1 MMKKPVVLIS
11 ILLISALLV
20 FAGVR
25 FFQTHERLAMQ
36 SQGAAANVLMADD
49 KGFAKAYSPR
59 LFEFPADHG
68 AHPDYRTEWWYF
80 TGNLKDASGRPFG
93 YQLTFFRF
101 ALAAETTASE
111 SAERL
116 TSESAWRNRQMYMAH
131 FTVTDIQGNTF
142 YHDERFSRAGL
153 DLAGT
158 EAEPFRVWL
167 NDWSAEGNGQTVF
180 PLKLTAKNSTVAIDL
195 QLTMD
200 KPLVLQGNQGLS
212 QKSEQAGNAS
222 YYYSFTR
229 LTTAGSIR
237 IKNHLFSVSG
247 ASWMDREWSTSA
259 LSAQQ
264 AGWDWFSL
272 QLSDHSEIMFYRLR
286 RKDGKAD
293 TYSSGIIVEAD
304 NSQLRLN
311 AASVNIDVSGQ
322 WTSPH
327 SHSTYPAK
335 WRLTVP
341 QQGISLEIT
350 PFINDQELNGRY
362 RYWEGAV
369 KLTGKKNGRPISGQ
383 GYVELTGY

>member
-1 MMKKPVVLIS
+1 MMKKSAFLFS
-11 ILLISALLV
+11 LLLISVLLA

-25 FFQTHERLAMQ
+25 FFQAHDPLATQ
-36 SQGAAANVLMADD
+36 RQDAPANVLMADD

-59 LFEFPADHG
+59 PFEFPADHG

-101 ALAAETTASE
+101 ALAAQTTS
-111 SAERL
+111 
-116 TSESAWRNRQMYMAH
+116 SESAWRNRQMYMAH
-131 FTVTDIQGNTF
+131 FTVTDIQGNAF

-153 DLAGT
+153 DLAGA

-167 NDWSAEGNGQTVF
+167 NDWSAEGSGQTIF

-195 QLTMD
+195 QLTME
-200 KPLVLQGNQGLS
+200 KPVVLQGNQGLS

-229 LTTAGSIR
+229 LATAGSIR
-237 IKNHLFSVSG
+237 IKNQPFSVSG
-247 ASWMDREWSTSA
+247 TSWMDREWSTSA
-259 LSAQQ
+259 LSVEQ

-293 TYSSGIIVEAD
+293 TFSSGIIVEAD
-304 NSQLRLN
+304 NSQIRLS
-311 AASVNIDVSGQ
+311 AASVTIDVSKQ

-327 SHSTYPAK
+327 SQSTYPAK
-335 WRLTVP
+335 WRLTIP
-341 QQGISLEIT
+341 EQAISLDIT

-369 KLTGKKNGRPISGQ
+369 KLTGEKNGRPISGQ